1 MENNYKG
8 VAYMI
13 DYKAK
18 EDKRQCLLCGR
29 SLAGK
34 QKTAKFCSDEHRLE
48 WHKSKRNEN
57 KEEVVKNKTCK
68 FCSGEFVVKGNSKR
82 VYCSDQCSTKAQRLK
97 IKEWRERKKNNP
109 KKECL
114 YCSKDITGKT
124 ESYCSKGC
132 FDEARKK
139 QNRERFRKENGL
151 YDKYGKERKCK
162 HCSKDISDRP
172 IDSLYCDT
180 NCRDMFRYF
189 ETTTNMPIDEYRKM
203 IAEQKEQRLARL
215 EIEAKERQKQRA
227 ISNIARLLNKEVLR
241 RERVVELTRPCIEC
255 GTPFYNPHP
264 HALTCTPLCSKRR
277 SNRLQRLYNSNRL
290 NEHNIV
296 DKDITVQKLFDKY
309 DGICYLCGKECDFN
323 DKVIT
328 EEGYTIVGKT
338 YPSIEHVIPISKH
351 GLHSWDNV
359 NLAHHYCN
367 TLKSN
372 KI

>member
-1 MENNYKG
+1 
-8 VAYMI
+8 MI

-18 EDKRQCLLCGR
+18 EDKRQCLVCGV

-48 WHKSKRNEN
+48 WHKSKGNEN
-57 KEEVVKNKTCK
+57 KEEVVKNKVCK
-68 FCSGEFVVKGNSKR
+68 FCSGEFVVKGNSRR

-124 ESYCSKGC
+124 ESYCSKAC
-132 FDEARKK
+132 YDEARKK
-139 QNRERFRKENGL
+139 RGREKYRKENGL
-151 YDKYGKERKCK
+151 YNKYGKERKCK
-162 HCSKDISDRP
+162 YCGKDISDRP
-172 IDSLYCDT
+172 LDAIYCDSH
-180 NCRDMFRYF
+180 CGDMFRYF
-189 ETTTNMPIDEYRKM
+189 ETTTNMPMDEYRKM

-227 ISNIARLLNKEVLR
+227 VAKLAKVLHKEVLR
-241 RERVVELTRPCIEC
+241 RERVVELTRPCVEC
-255 GTPFYNPHP
+255 GTPFYNIQP

-277 SNRLQRLYNSNRL
+277 ANRLQRLYNSNRL
-290 NEHNIV
+290 NESNII
-296 DKDITVQKLFDKY
+296 DKDITLQKLFDKY
-309 DGICYLCGKECDFN
+309 EGICYLCGKECDFN

-338 YPSIEHVIPISKH
+338 YPSIEHVIPISKN

-359 NLAHHYCN
+359 KLAHHYCN

>member
-1 MENNYKG
+1 
-8 VAYMI
+8 MI

-34 QKTAKFCSDEHRLE
+34 QKTAKFCNDEHRAE
-48 WHKSKRNEN
+48 WHKSKGNEN
-57 KEEVVKNKTCK
+57 KEEVVKNKVCK
-68 FCSGEFVVKGNSKR
+68 FCSCGFVVKGNSRR
-82 VYCSDQCSTKAQRLK
+82 VYCSDECSTKAQRLK
-97 IKEWRERKKNNP
+97 AKEWRERKKNSP

-124 ESYCSKGC
+124 KSYCSKVC
-132 FDEARKK
+132 FDEAGKK
-139 QNRERFRKENGL
+139 RRREKYRKENGL
-151 YDKYGKERKCK
+151 YNKYSKERKCK
-162 HCSKDISDRP
+162 HCDKDISDRP
-172 IDSLYCDT
+172 IDAIYCSKL
-180 NCRDMFRYF
+180 CRQRVED
-189 ETTTNMPIDEYRKM
+189 RKRGHKPLEEHLA
-203 IAEQKEQRLARL
+203 IVGEQRKKRLARL
-215 EIEAKERQKQRA
+215 EIESKKRQKKRA
-227 ISNIARLLNKEVLR
+227 ISNIARLLNKEVIR
-241 RERVVELTRPCIEC
+241 RERVVELTRPCVEC

-264 HALTCTPLCSKRR
+264 LALTCSPLCSKRR
-277 SNRLQRLYNSNRL
+277 SNRQLKLYNSKRL
-290 NEHNIV
+290 NESNIV
-296 DKDITVQKLFDKY
+296 DKDITVQKLFKKY
-309 DGICYLCGKECDFN
+309 GGICYLCGKECDFN

-338 YPSIEHVIPISKH
+338 YPSIEHVIPISKN